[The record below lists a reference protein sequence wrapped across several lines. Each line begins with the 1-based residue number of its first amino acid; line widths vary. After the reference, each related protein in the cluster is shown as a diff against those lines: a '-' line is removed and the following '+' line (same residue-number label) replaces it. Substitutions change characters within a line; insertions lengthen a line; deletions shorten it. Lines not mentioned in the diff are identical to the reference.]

1 MNQQFLA
8 HLESVM
14 ADGVSRDMAMHLVI
28 ERLVADR
35 FSNDREGFER
45 FKSDCLNAADRLPE
59 VMQGVLGHDAAQMAL
74 EHVEAVL
81 AGAGALRQRQAT
93 ADN

>member
-14 ADGVSRDMAMHLVI
+14 TDGVSRDMAMHLVV

-35 FSNDREGFER
+35 FSDDHEGFER
-45 FKSDCLNAADRLPE
+45 FKRDCLNAADRLPE
-59 VMQGVLGHDAAQMAL
+59 VMPGVLGHDAAQMAL

-81 AGAGALRQRQAT
+81 AGAAALRQRRAT
-93 ADN
+93 ADS

>member
-8 HLESVM
+8 HLESIM
-14 ADGVSRDMAMHLVI
+14 TDGVSRDMAMHLII

-35 FSNDREGFER
+35 FAGDPDGFQR
-45 FKSDCLNAADRLPE
+45 FRGDVLQAADRLPA
-59 VMQGVLGHDAAQMAL
+59 VMPGLLGHDAAQMAL

-81 AGAGALRQRQAT
+81 AGAGVSRQRCQT
-93 ADN
+93 ADT